1 MGFDDQLWNHLVREH
16 GADRL
21 TRPRG
26 SQDASALRDRPRVR
40 RGRHGWLLAPGIAAV
55 AAVAIA
61 TGALQGARHSH
72 GISSRTA
79 IRRAAAF
86 ITPPAG
92 AREIV
97 HVQAT
102 ITRTP
107 LERSYEGLDRNVAS
121 ITEDVWSV
129 GGANP
134 VERAILHPKGGDSYL
149 ELNGLRYYDLTRH
162 LMIRAPRFPAA
173 GPLRYRV
180 APGRRTIRVRIP
192 GRRTTIVRVSS
203 AQLVALGDGR
213 DTVQE
218 EIAWNGDRL
227 VHSAVVTP
235 RGVTVQRPSFN
246 PPPNPTSTGFAA
258 ELGVLL
264 YSGTARVLRTTM
276 QDGQRA
282 LQIYAA
288 HPQGSPPVTY
298 YVNPTTYAPIELIV
312 HSSLSRLANTTLRFH
327 TYQRL
332 PVAGHR
338 RLLTD
343 TPPKDTRAT
352 HAPAAF
358 FQALGLPTLQT
369 SVG

>member
-149 ELNGLRYYDLTRH
+149 ELNGLRAQVPRRRPVALSRRTGSSNHPRADTRQTNDN
-162 LMIRAPRFPAA
+162 RASVVSAA
-173 GPLRYRV
+173 GC
-180 APGRRTIRVRIP
+180 
-192 GRRTTIVRVSS
+192 
-203 AQLVALGDGR
+203 
-213 DTVQE
+213 
-218 EIAWNGDRL
+218 
-227 VHSAVVTP
+227 
-235 RGVTVQRPSFN
+235 
-246 PPPNPTSTGFAA
+246 
-258 ELGVLL
+258 
-264 YSGTARVLRTTM
+264 
-276 QDGQRA
+276 
-282 LQIYAA
+282 
-288 HPQGSPPVTY
+288 
-298 YVNPTTYAPIELIV
+298 
-312 HSSLSRLANTTLRFH
+312 
-327 TYQRL
+327 
-332 PVAGHR
+332 
-338 RLLTD
+338 
-343 TPPKDTRAT
+343 
-352 HAPAAF
+352 
-358 FQALGLPTLQT
+358 
-369 SVG
+369 VG